1 MHKDKSK
8 ASSQQRVLVGLLV
21 IANLGLAFFL
31 WVGGYKPKEGG
42 PLKKQIPS
50 QLLLSD
56 HLIKSRLFELAAKSN
71 SGRAVIVLLASAS
84 TTCSTGKVI
93 DVLNSHAKRT
103 QNNLLVLLPSTYT
116 QTDLDN
122 FKVNLEVPYPVERAD
137 KNLSERWLALA
148 AKYNVTGVVLLIGNG
163 EISVLQN
170 LAEVDHRLLDS
181 D

>member
-1 MHKDKSK
+1 MQGDRNK
-8 ASSQQRVLVGLLV
+8 ATSPQRVLVGLLV
-21 IANLGLAFFL
+21 IANVGLAFFL
-31 WVGGYKPKEGG
+31 WVGGYKTKKGEA
-42 PLKKQIPS
+42 LKKEIPS

-56 HLIKSRLFELAAKSN
+56 DLIKSRLFDLAAKSN
-71 SGRAVIVLLASAS
+71 SGRAIIVILASAS

-93 DVLNSHAKRT
+93 DVLNSHAKQT

-116 QTDLDN
+116 ETDLDN

-137 KNLSERWLALA
+137 KNLSDRWLALA
-148 AKYNVTGVVLLIGNG
+148 AKYNVTGVVLLIDNG

-170 LAEVDHRLLDS
+170 LAEVDRRLLHS